1 MILTFS
7 LPFGMQKVILFAS
20 TQTAVCDVFTQ
31 VGIPITLYSFP
42 IFILFTD
49 SSKIIK
55 DKRKMCLLNE
65 TFTDDMVQR
74 SKTSNNLIVQLAV
87 KYLLLFSITCI
98 LSDMNNIN

>member
-1 MILTFS
+1 
-7 LPFGMQKVILFAS
+7 MQKVILFAS

-55 DKRKMCLLNE
+55 DKRKYV
-65 TFTDDMVQR
+65 FTE
-74 SKTSNNLIVQLAV
+74 
-87 KYLLLFSITCI
+87 
-98 LSDMNNIN
+98 

>member
-1 MILTFS
+1 M
-7 LPFGMQKVILFAS
+7 ILFAS

-55 DKRKMCLLNE
+55 DKRKYVFLVFFFFIGARNGNAKM
-65 TFTDDMVQR
+65 M
-74 SKTSNNLIVQLAV
+74 S
-87 KYLLLFSITCI
+87 
-98 LSDMNNIN
+98 